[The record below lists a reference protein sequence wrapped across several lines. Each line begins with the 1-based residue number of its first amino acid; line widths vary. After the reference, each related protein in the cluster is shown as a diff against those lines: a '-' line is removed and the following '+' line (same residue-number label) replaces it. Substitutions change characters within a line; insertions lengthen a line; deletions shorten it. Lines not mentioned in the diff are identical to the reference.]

1 MALWSR
7 VQEHVPWALGHLG
20 TTPTT
25 SIRLDTSRASERA
38 MPTQQP
44 REKSPDTALLLC
56 VLTALRKGNW
66 RTDVQHWRDP
76 ERV

>member
-1 MALWSR
+1 
-7 VQEHVPWALGHLG
+7 
-20 TTPTT
+20 
-25 SIRLDTSRASERA
+25 

-76 ERV
+76 ERVRWTYAGR